1 LIVLMTGWRGDQRA
15 SGILGGAVTLWVAIA
30 AVIVAAFALSVSEQ
44 LFAAVAIGIAGAVIL
59 VLTMIIA
66 VVRKS
71 ISKRSTRSYL
81 HEERALIVEIRQA
94 LEIVERDLALPSE
107 HSGLLDADMRTVNRL
122 AAKIKAT
129 DGIHPFAINVADY
142 VYNHA
147 FRSQEPDAS
156 ARTVIGAKE
165 SCDKALDGY
174 DQLEQKHTTSGLWLK
189 HRVRHPEPSPE
200 NAAVSRSKFR
210 ILTGTGLRIP
220 HGEHKAIA
228 DATGSYSRDNTVPKA
243 ILSAK
248 PEGESEMSG
257 VATLPI
263 AVGYQ
268 EKLALLKSQLSNFE
282 DMPMLP
288 HYITGDAI
296 YQWRGH
302 VLDWTVEARRTLTN
316 AVDLASI
323 HERRTHRSGRL
334 AQDTEDAEVGLKSIR
349 SQIGQPGESADINEL
364 RRQREKVIAAIAD
377 IVAYAAGM

>member
-1 LIVLMTGWRGDQRA
+1 MTSGRDDDRS
-15 SGILGGAVTLWVAIA
+15 SGIWAGALTILVGVA
-30 AVIVAAFALSVSEQ
+30 AVIVTALALNAAEQ
-44 LFAAVAIGIAGAVIL
+44 RFAAVAIGIAGAVIFGSAL
-59 VLTMIIA
+59 IIV

-71 ISKRSTRSYL
+71 ISKRHL
-81 HEERALIVEIRQA
+81 NE
-94 LEIVERDLALPSE
+94 ERDLIIETGHALEKVKRDLEASSE
-107 HSGLLDADMRTVNRL
+107 RSGSLDDDMQAVDDLIAR
-122 AAKIKAT
+122 IKAIARRGSPAASVAKYMDEHT
-129 DGIHPFAINVADY
+129 LRPEEPEMSLRTAIDAKARCARALAV
-142 VYNHA
+142 HA
-147 FRSQEPDAS
+147 HLEPGRGTAG
-156 ARTVIGAKE
+156 R
-165 SCDKALDGY
+165 
-174 DQLEQKHTTSGLWLK
+174 WLK

-200 NAAVSRSKFR
+200 NTAVGRSKFR
-210 ILTGTGLRIP
+210 ILPATGLGIP

-228 DATGSYSRDNTVPKA
+228 DATGSYSRDNTVPKE
-243 ILSAK
+243 IPSPK

-323 HERRTHRSGRL
+323 RERGTHRSGRL
-334 AQDTEDAEVGLKSIR
+334 AQATEDAEVGLKSIR
-349 SQIGQPGESADINEL
+349 SQIGQPGESADISEL